1 MWLVVKGY
9 KAMDVLVP
17 PLFFLMLILGYS
29 FSFFVGVHWAIN
41 IYHDIVMNQPSKSMS
56 FIQSF
61 LESIE
66 ILLLSPVPAI
76 ISTVVYNNL
85 TRIFTDASET
95 AKKRSGSPESRAA
108 EAIDPETPTA
118 RGEGG
123 ETVEASMTLAKRLLI
138 GIIVTVAATRMLY
151 ELLTEKPG
159 ELQMKV
165 FYGGATLIVA
175 LAIFAGVGL
184 RVARR

>member
-1 MWLVVKGY
+1 MRLVVKGY

-108 EAIDPETPTA
+108 EAIDPET
-118 RGEGG
+118 
-123 ETVEASMTLAKRLLI
+123 
-138 GIIVTVAATRMLY
+138 
-151 ELLTEKPG
+151 
-159 ELQMKV
+159 
-165 FYGGATLIVA
+165 
-175 LAIFAGVGL
+175 
-184 RVARR
+184 